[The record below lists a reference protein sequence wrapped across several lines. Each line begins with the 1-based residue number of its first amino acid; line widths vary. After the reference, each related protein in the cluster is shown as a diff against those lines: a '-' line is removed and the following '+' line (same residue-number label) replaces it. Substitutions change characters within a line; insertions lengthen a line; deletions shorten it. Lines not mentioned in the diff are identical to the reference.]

1 MTNLS
6 RFDARGN
13 NRKFKFNFKKSNAAE
28 SNLIVITEEKYQE
41 LYLELKKIKP
51 FFDSEDR
58 KLVKVKNKITSIKLG
73 IDDQFRKTYGFS
85 DVNLSFN
92 TRDLVEQG
100 YLEEIV
106 DYPFSFNYDNF
117 FTMTNRIDVFSN
129 ISKIQKNE
137 STIDSL
143 KGFSCNLFG
152 HSRNAFG
159 ENIQV
164 KKNFRKDEGTVSN
177 YEDNIISEF
186 LTVNKEK
193 QIVDKIIRNIN
204 PISRETTNR
213 VIIKKKNVI
222 SSDVRYFVKKESNIV
237 PFEDKSSKDN
247 SSKLLNR
254 QNLFVFTD
262 ETINN
267 KILEN
272 RLIDD
277 AIEESNIYMP
287 AGKRYDHSLSNGRSS
302 LLFSEGID

>member
-1 MTNLS
+1 MRNLS
-6 RFDARGN
+6 RITTRGN
-13 NRKFKFNFKKSNAAE
+13 NRNFKFNFKKGEANE
-28 SNLIVITEEKYQE
+28 SNLVIITEEKYRE

-51 FFDSEDR
+51 FFDSDDR
-58 KLVKVKNKITSIKLG
+58 KFVKVKNKITSIKLG

-159 ENIQV
+159 ENIKV
-164 KKNFRKDEGTVSN
+164 KNYFRKDEGKVSN
-177 YEDNIISEF
+177 YEDNVISEF

-193 QIVDKIIRNIN
+193 QIIDKILRNVN
-204 PISRETTNR
+204 PISREITNR
-213 VIIKKKNVI
+213 VISKKKNVI
-222 SSDVRYFVKKESNIV
+222 SSDVRYFAKKENNIV
-237 PFEDKSSKDN
+237 PFEDKSSSDN
-247 SSKLLNR
+247 SSKLINK

-272 RLIDD
+272 RLIDN
-277 AIEESNIYMP
+277 AIEESNIYTP
-287 AGKRYDHSLSNGRSS
+287 AGKRYDRSLSNGRSS
-302 LLFSEGID
+302 FLFSEGID